1 MMMIHDDNDDDIYN
15 GEVSACLTHFCLF
28 CLPPAKLSAEGANRG
43 VETLPEVFPPD
54 DLSRPSRSK
63 AELGL
68 VMMMKMMKN
77 MINLC

>member
-43 VETLPEVFPPD
+43 V